1 MKTPYRI
8 IVSLVLF
15 AMLLAACATP
25 TAAPTQAPAATEP
38 PAVVEKPTEALVA
51 TEPPVAVEEPT
62 EEPAP
67 PAEEVTIRMLVRP
80 DEGGNVAKFAE
91 QFKQETGINVAVDF
105 VGWAEI
111 HDKTITTLASGGG
124 GYDIVFIPNANA
136 FEFASGGWFE
146 PIDDLIP
153 EAERELWLEAVVD
166 MYTYEGNLIAMP
178 WYSGGAHFVYNSE
191 ILEKAGVN
199 PEEVVTW
206 DDFMAACGKIKET
219 GAAEF
224 CFSPSAKYPG
234 NFYYNFGSMV
244 RSQGESFFDAEGNP
258 TFQDGEATLKVLE
271 MIDTGIKEG
280 YFDPAGIALDDY
292 ETLIAFGTGKTAFM
306 INSTWSSTQANRNPD
321 LSGVTD
327 KAGYILIPGSG
338 DVRSGGYLYAGGLG
352 LLKTSENKDAA
363 KQFLVYLTGEEAQKH
378 HAIEGGNLPTRVAL
392 FSDAEIGE
400 AWPGFEMLAAQL
412 PYGEF
417 PPKFLW
423 FEEWRRSAATAVQ
436 DVMGGRK
443 TAQEALDWLVEETT
457 RLKEQ

>member
-1 MKTPYRI
+1 
-8 IVSLVLF
+8 
-15 AMLLAACATP
+15 
-25 TAAPTQAPAATEP
+25 
-38 PAVVEKPTEALVA
+38 
-51 TEPPVAVEEPT
+51 
-62 EEPAP
+62 
-67 PAEEVTIRMLVRP
+67 
-80 DEGGNVAKFAE
+80 
-91 QFKQETGINVAVDF
+91 
-105 VGWAEI
+105 
-111 HDKTITTLASGGG
+111 
-124 GYDIVFIPNANA
+124 
-136 FEFASGGWFE
+136 
-146 PIDDLIP
+146 
-153 EAERELWLEAVVD
+153 
-166 MYTYEGNLIAMP
+166 
-178 WYSGGAHFVYNSE
+178 
-191 ILEKAGVN
+191 
-199 PEEVVTW
+199 
-206 DDFMAACGKIKET
+206 
-219 GAAEF
+219 
-224 CFSPSAKYPG
+224 
-234 NFYYNFGSMV
+234 MV
-244 RSQGESFFDAEGNP
+244 RSQGESFFDADGNP

-321 LSGVTD
+321 LSGVTG

-423 FEEWRRSAATAVQ
+423 FEEWRRSAASAVQ

-443 TAQEALDWLVEETT
+443 TAQEALDWLVEETS